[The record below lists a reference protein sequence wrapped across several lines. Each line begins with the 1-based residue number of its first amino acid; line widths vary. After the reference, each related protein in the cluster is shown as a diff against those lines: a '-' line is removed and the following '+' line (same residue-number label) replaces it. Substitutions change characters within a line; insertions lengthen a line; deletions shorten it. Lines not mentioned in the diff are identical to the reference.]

1 MTDNEKRAHDIALA
15 ITSIAF
21 KSSYDAELHTGIAN
35 KQERVDIHV
44 SSKEFFE
51 RYQQIYADTL
61 SRLNDQK

>member
-1 MTDNEKRAHDIALA
+1 MTDNEQRAHDIALT